1 MASNNNKII
10 DEGSITQE
18 NDYSPQQAINEQ
30 SLREDLEKNRELL
43 KRKLQTRRSFQQ
55 LVDVGIMPATNVSL
69 AFYQKRKQLQMRK
82 TQDILKNKI
91 LLRPNRQLLI
101 EHNIL
106 SDTTASPA
114 IQRTQCKLKRAR
126 LVDNL
131 NNKLSVRPGILE
143 LVANNIFKID
153 SNVKQAIQDGYIRY
167 PSLSRP
173 LRQKVSSF
181 SNTTIFKRSLNS
193 IPKSKSCLTFHEY
206 KGPLKKV
213 EISKVPLHA
222 ASKPL
227 EHNQTSSEN
236 HYRIQLRQQQLFL
249 ELIRNDKS
257 TGNSNNLIGSSLQ
270 QSIDNIQSFETM
282 KLADLKSECKKLNI
296 GSSGTK
302 MKLIEKLKNA
312 RTQISAKTMLPS
324 DPINSQSLPSP
335 VQFLLPSSLSDQ
347 ELHHHQQQEQN
358 LIEVENQLET
368 LKQYESS
375 LLYSNQ
381 SSSTFQS
388 SDNSNMILQ
397 QCNSILLPQT
407 PNQVLIEQQDKSKQN
422 LQQHTSVP
430 LTPESVAQYLAQ
442 PQTSDNHSLST
453 YHSILSLSTQ
463 SFTNQ
468 TTNND
473 VSFNLLDDYNVPDS
487 YDDSN
492 LNKVIST
499 CITDMDWIAVPSPS
513 LIDNNLDFT
522 QFFNQL
528 DTDHCQHHHL
538 PFDSAF
544 QQNTLFF
551 DTFSASNPM
560 IEN

>member
-1 MASNNNKII
+1 MNVLYLGNV
-10 DEGSITQE
+10 
-18 NDYSPQQAINEQ
+18 AINEQ
-30 SLREDLEKNRELL
+30 SLPEDLEKNRELL
-43 KRKLQTRRSFQQ
+43 KRKLQARRSFQQ

-69 AFYQKRKQLQMRK
+69 AFFKN
-82 TQDILKNKI
+82 TQDVLKNKI

-106 SDTTASPA
+106 SDTTASPV
-114 IQRTQCKLKRAR
+114 IQSTQCELKRAR

-131 NNKLSVRPGILE
+131 NNKLSVRPGILD
-143 LVANNIFKID
+143 LVANNIFEID
-153 SNVKQAIQDGYIRY
+153 ANV
-167 PSLSRP
+167 
-173 LRQKVSSF
+173 
-181 SNTTIFKRSLNS
+181 NS

-206 KGPLKKV
+206 IGPLKKV
-213 EISKVPLHA
+213 EITKVPLHA

-227 EHNQTSSEN
+227 EHNQTSSES

-249 ELIRNDKS
+249 ELIHNDKS
-257 TGNSNNLIGSSLQ
+257 IDNSNNLIVSLLK

-282 KLADLKSECKKLNI
+282 NLADLKSECKKLNI
-296 GSSGTK
+296 TSSV
-302 MKLIEKLKNA
+302 
-312 RTQISAKTMLPS
+312 KTMLPS
-324 DPINSQSLPSP
+324 HPINNQSLSSP

-358 LIEVENQLET
+358 LVEVENQLET

-388 SDNSNMILQ
+388 IDNSDMILQ
-397 QCNSILLPQT
+397 QCNSILLPQI
-407 PNQVLIEQQDKSKQN
+407 PNRMNDLLSITDELFVFQIEVPIEQQDKSKQN

-430 LTPESVAQYLAQ
+430 LTPEFVAQYLTQ
-442 PQTSDNHSLST
+442 SQMSDYYSLST
-453 YHSILSLSTQ
+453 YHSSSSLSTQ

-473 VSFNLLDDYNVPDS
+473 VSFNLLDDYNEKKFLISILTVPHS

-499 CITDMDWIAVPSPS
+499 Y
-513 LIDNNLDFT
+513 FT
-522 QFFNQL
+522 RFLNQL
-528 DTDHCQHHHL
+528 DTDHCQHHHHHHL

-544 QQNTLFF
+544 QQDALFF

-560 IEN
+560 I

>member
-1 MASNNNKII
+1 
-10 DEGSITQE
+10 
-18 NDYSPQQAINEQ
+18 
-30 SLREDLEKNRELL
+30 
-43 KRKLQTRRSFQQ
+43 
-55 LVDVGIMPATNVSL
+55 
-69 AFYQKRKQLQMRK
+69 MRK
-82 TQDILKNKI
+82 TQDVLKNKI

-106 SDTTASPA
+106 SDTTASPV
-114 IQRTQCKLKRAR
+114 IQSTQCELKRAR

-131 NNKLSVRPGILE
+131 NNKLSVRPGILD
-143 LVANNIFKID
+143 LVANNIFEID
-153 SNVKQAIQDGYIRY
+153 ANV
-167 PSLSRP
+167 
-173 LRQKVSSF
+173 
-181 SNTTIFKRSLNS
+181 NS
-193 IPKSKSCLTFHEY
+193 IPKPKSCLTFHEY
-206 KGPLKKV
+206 IGPLKKV
-213 EISKVPLHA
+213 EITKVPLHA

-227 EHNQTSSEN
+227 EHNQTSSES

-249 ELIRNDKS
+249 ELIHNDKS
-257 TGNSNNLIGSSLQ
+257 IDNSNNLIVSLLK

-282 KLADLKSECKKLNI
+282 NLADLKSECKKLNI
-296 GSSGTK
+296 TSSGTK
-302 MKLIEKLKNA
+302 IKLIEKLKKMLGHKSQVEVIDKNEFKLLIIFFIY
-312 RTQISAKTMLPS
+312 RFILVKTMLPS
-324 DPINSQSLPSP
+324 HPINNQSLSSP

-358 LIEVENQLET
+358 LVEVENQLET

-388 SDNSNMILQ
+388 IDNSDMILQ
-397 QCNSILLPQT
+397 QCNSILLPQI
-407 PNQVLIEQQDKSKQN
+407 PNRMNDLLSITDELFVFQIEVPIEQQDKSKQN

-430 LTPESVAQYLAQ
+430 LTPEFVAQYLTQ
-442 PQTSDNHSLST
+442 SQMSDYYSLST
-453 YHSILSLSTQ
+453 YHSSSSLSTQ

-473 VSFNLLDDYNVPDS
+473 VSFNLLDDYNEKKFLISILTVPHS

-499 CITDMDWIAVPSPS
+499 Y
-513 LIDNNLDFT
+513 FT
-522 QFFNQL
+522 RFLNQL
-528 DTDHCQHHHL
+528 DTDHCQHHHHHHL

-544 QQNTLFF
+544 QQDALFF

-560 IEN
+560 I

>member
-1 MASNNNKII
+1 
-10 DEGSITQE
+10 
-18 NDYSPQQAINEQ
+18 AINEQ
-30 SLREDLEKNRELL
+30 SLPEDLEKNRELL
-43 KRKLQTRRSFQQ
+43 KRKLQARRSFQQ

-69 AFYQKRKQLQMRK
+69 AFFKN

-106 SDTTASPA
+106 SDTTASPV
-114 IQRTQCKLKRAR
+114 IQSTQCELKRAR

-131 NNKLSVRPGILE
+131 NNKLSVRPGILD
-143 LVANNIFKID
+143 LVANNIFEID
-153 SNVKQAIQDGYIRY
+153 ANV
-167 PSLSRP
+167 
-173 LRQKVSSF
+173 
-181 SNTTIFKRSLNS
+181 NS

-206 KGPLKKV
+206 IGPLKKV
-213 EISKVPLHA
+213 EITKVPLHA

-227 EHNQTSSEN
+227 EHNQTSSES
-236 HYRIQLRQQQLFL
+236 HYIIQLRQQQLFL
-249 ELIRNDKS
+249 ELIHNDKS
-257 TGNSNNLIGSSLQ
+257 IDNSNNLIGSLLQ

-282 KLADLKSECKKLNI
+282 NLADLKSEL
-296 GSSGTK
+296 
-302 MKLIEKLKNA
+302 
-312 RTQISAKTMLPS
+312 KTMLPS
-324 DPINSQSLPSP
+324 HPINNQSLSSP

-358 LIEVENQLET
+358 LVEVENQLET

-388 SDNSNMILQ
+388 IDNSDMILQ
-397 QCNSILLPQT
+397 QCNSILLPQI
-407 PNQVLIEQQDKSKQN
+407 PNRMNDLLSITDELFVFQIEVPIEQQDKSKQN

-430 LTPESVAQYLAQ
+430 LTPEFVAQYLTQ
-442 PQTSDNHSLST
+442 SQMSDYYSLST
-453 YHSILSLSTQ
+453 YHSSSSLSTQ

-473 VSFNLLDDYNVPDS
+473 VSFNLLDDYNEKKFLISILTVPHS

-499 CITDMDWIAVPSPS
+499 Y
-513 LIDNNLDFT
+513 FT
-522 QFFNQL
+522 RFLNQL
-528 DTDHCQHHHL
+528 DTDHCQHHHHHHL
-538 PFDSAF
+538 PFNSAF
-544 QQNTLFF
+544 QQDALFF

-560 IEN
+560 I